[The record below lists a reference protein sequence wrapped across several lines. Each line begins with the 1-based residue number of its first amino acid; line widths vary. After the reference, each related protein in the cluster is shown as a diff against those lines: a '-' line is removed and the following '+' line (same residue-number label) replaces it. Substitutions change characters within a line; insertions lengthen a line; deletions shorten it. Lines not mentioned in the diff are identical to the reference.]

1 MLFQQDRNTEAIYL
15 CQGELTWCRQKNGN
29 LNHDT
34 VDLIKGLAIDLR
46 ESGQLSEAEALLRE
60 LLAGRR

>member
-15 CQGELTWCRQKNGN
+15 RQRELTWCSRKNSN

-34 VDLIKGLAIDLR
+34 VDSIKGLAIDLR

>member
-1 MLFQQDRNTEAIYL
+1 VLLQQERYTEAIYL
-15 CQGELTWCRQKNGN
+15 CQRELTWCRQKNGN

-34 VDLIKGLAIDLR
+34 VDSIKGLAIDLR
-46 ESGQLSEAEALLRE
+46 ESGQLSEAEALFSE